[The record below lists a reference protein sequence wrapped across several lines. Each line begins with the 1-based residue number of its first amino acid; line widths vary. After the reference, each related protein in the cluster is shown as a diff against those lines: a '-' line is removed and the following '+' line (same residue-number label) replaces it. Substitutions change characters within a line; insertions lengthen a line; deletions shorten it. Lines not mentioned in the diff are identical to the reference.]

1 MKRDLEKY
9 IKKINFDKQYKKLI
23 KKYKNKKIVIYGAGQ
38 LFQLIY
44 SKYDLTQLNIVGI
57 CDRSFDKNS
66 EEQEFMGYKK
76 IFINELYL
84 CDADMILVATLEYLG
99 LIEHLEKNIFKN
111 KKIEIRPLAYM
122 PLKMFLKEVFFGPD
136 KDDLI

>member
-23 KKYKNKKIVIYGAGQ
+23 KKHKNKKIVIYGAGQ
-38 LFQLIY
+38 LFQLIH

-57 CDRSFDKNS
+57 CDRSFEKNG
-66 EEQEFMGYKK
+66 EEEFMGYKK
-76 IFINELYL
+76 IFINELYH
-84 CDADMILVATLEYLG
+84 CDTDMILVATLEYLG

-111 KKIEIRPLAYM
+111 KKIAIRPLAYM
-122 PLKMFLKEVFFGPD
+122 PLGMFLRELFFGPD
-136 KDDLI
+136 KDSFI